1 MNRFKTSVYGI
12 VTAIFLFGL
21 ISGVHDFI
29 LPHFIGATKES
40 ASKAA
45 HSKNHRGHIDA
56 LTDKKGGIMDG

>member
-1 MNRFKTSVYGI
+1 M
-12 VTAIFLFGL
+12 TAIFLFGL